1 MEALIMSR
9 AVVVR
14 HPIGVLSFR
23 DLRKFV
29 LCMSGAVVMVAV
41 AGCTLDAP
49 GKPTLSTT
57 TSAEQ
62 TQRIFWQDV
71 KDQKWLVVQG
81 LLVPNVVWRNGSI
94 ALTNDQIVPA
104 LQQMQV
110 KDFLITNVVVKAN
123 QDDMTVLYDLQL
135 TTAASPQPVNY
146 HAVAVWQE
154 VPAPPDTASKQVKKE
169 AQKQPPYLLTLE
181 DLAGY

>member
-1 MEALIMSR
+1 MNL
-9 AVVVR
+9 R
-14 HPIGVLSFR
+14 HPMGVSIVRIPPSVSALLGSV
-23 DLRKFV
+23 V
-29 LCMSGAVVMVAV
+29 LLPLLVT
-41 AGCTLDAP
+41 GCTLDAP
-49 GKPTLSTT
+49 GKPTLATT

-81 LLVPNVVWRNGSI
+81 LLVPNVAWRNGGT
-94 ALTNDQIVPA
+94 ALTRDQIVPA
-104 LQQMQV
+104 LQQLQV

-135 TTAASPQPVNY
+135 TIGGSAQPVNY
-146 HAVAVWQE
+146 HAVAVWQQ

-169 AQKQPPYLLTLE
+169 AQKQPPYLLTVE
-181 DLAGY
+181 DLVAGS